1 MSLFALVQ
9 AGCLIAF
16 AALLLVA
23 AWQDLRTMSIADR
36 LSLGVAAAFLVWALA
51 GLAGGTLSWLAI
63 GWAVACALGVFAGST
78 LLFAIGALGG
88 GDVKLLAVASLFAGP
103 GLMADFIMVTALAG
117 GLLGV
122 AVMAGAP
129 IGPLAAAAG
138 ETTLRTRLRRG
149 LPYGPAIAAGGLW
162 IVALLVM

>member
-103 GLMADFIMVTALAG
+103 GLMAELIMVTALAG
-117 GLLGV
+117 
-122 AVMAGAP
+122 ASS
-129 IGPLAAAAG
+129 
-138 ETTLRTRLRRG
+138 
-149 LPYGPAIAAGGLW
+149 
-162 IVALLVM
+162 